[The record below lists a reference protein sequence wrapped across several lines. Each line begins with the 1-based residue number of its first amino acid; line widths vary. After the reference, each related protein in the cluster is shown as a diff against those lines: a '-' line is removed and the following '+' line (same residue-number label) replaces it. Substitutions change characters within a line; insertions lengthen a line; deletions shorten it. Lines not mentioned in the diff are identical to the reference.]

1 MSPSSQQASSE
12 CSPRLRLLLSL
23 YLLLHCQHPSGHS
36 TARHTAQSSAA
47 EGQPWLT
54 QLTSPPS
61 TLPGTSTQS
70 IASFLYN
77 FPHLHFM
84 NGQWF
89 NNKKCP
95 HLQNN
100 GKISARYFSITRMPE
115 SSIAYA
121 LRRGRRKLVVVHLSY
136 SYFSFIFFQ
145 YLFTYLCVSVY
156 MDVWVC
162 SCGRGSMSGCSC
174 VHVWATT
181 KPWVSF
187 ILFLRKS
194 HWTQHVDLASCW
206 QGFQGSACLA
216 GVCHCMGSEA
226 GAQVRVS
233 MWTILP
239 NELVLF

>member
-1 MSPSSQQASSE
+1 MIKWWTRCLRAASRHHQSALR
-12 CSPRLRLLLSL
+12 RLRLLLSL
-23 YLLLHCQHPSGHS
+23 LAAPLSAPQWPQYSKAHS
-36 TARHTAQSSAA
+36 PVISSRRARTPL
-47 EGQPWLT
+47 QPWLT

-100 GKISARYFSITRMPE
+100 GKISARYFSITSMPE
-115 SSIAYA
+115 SSITYA

-156 MDVWVC
+156 
-162 SCGRGSMSGCSC
+162 GC
-174 VHVWATT
+174 
-181 KPWVSF
+181 VSVF
-187 ILFLRKS
+187 
-194 HWTQHVDLASCW
+194 
-206 QGFQGSACLA
+206 
-216 GVCHCMGSEA
+216 
-226 GAQVRVS
+226 
-233 MWTILP
+233 MW
-239 NELVLF
+239 

>member
-1 MSPSSQQASSE
+1 MIKWWTRCLRAASRHHQSALR
-12 CSPRLRLLLSL
+12 RLRLLLSL

-36 TARHTAQSSAA
+36 TARHTALSSAA

-54 QLTSPPS
+54 QLTSPAS

-77 FPHLHFM
+77 FPHLYFM

-115 SSIAYA
+115 SSITYA

-145 YLFTYLCVSVY
+145 YLFTFMCKCIW
-156 MDVWVC
+156 MC
-162 SCGRGSMSGCSC
+162 EC
-174 VHVWATT
+174 VHV
-181 KPWVSF
+181 V
-187 ILFLRKS
+187 
-194 HWTQHVDLASCW
+194 
-206 QGFQGSACLA
+206 GGACL
-216 GVCHCMGSEA
+216 GVPVYMCGPQRNLGYHS
-226 GAQVRVS
+226 S
-233 MWTILP
+233 Y
-239 NELVLF
+239 F